1 MKADHNLIAAGDGDT
16 LLFPM
21 VQRYLNESRPQQKKI
36 DTHKEEN
43 CHEPVVGGH
52 IIITRFHNP
61 GAMLGWMKDKPKM
74 LMGVT
79 ILGIGVLAGGL
90 MGSLY
95 KKKSVLIRL
104 GLALLLGGAASNA
117 YDRIMKKEVTDYFRI
132 SIGSKRLE
140 RIIFNIGDMAI
151 FIGGILTAI
160 GEIKESF

>member
-1 MKADHNLIAAGDGDT
+1 MLWILIAAAVCAGD
-16 LLFPM
+16 LL
-21 VQRYLNESRPQQKKI
+21 VKHYI

-132 SIGSKRLE
+132 SIGSKRLSGLSSISE
-140 RIIFNIGDMAI
+140 IWLFLLAV
-151 FIGGILTAI
+151 FLTAI

>member
-1 MKADHNLIAAGDGDT
+1 MLWILIAAAVCAGD
-16 LLFPM
+16 LL
-21 VQRYLNESRPQQKKI
+21 VKHYI

-43 CHEPVVGGH
+43 CYEPVVGGH

-117 YDRIMKKEVTDYFRI
+117 
-132 SIGSKRLE
+132 
-140 RIIFNIGDMAI
+140 
-151 FIGGILTAI
+151 
-160 GEIKESF
+160 

>member
-1 MKADHNLIAAGDGDT
+1 MLWI
-16 LLFPM
+16 LLAIS
-21 VQRYLNESRPQQKKI
+21 VCAVDLGIKHYI

-43 CHEPVVGGH
+43 CHEPVAGGH

-61 GAMLGWMKDKPKM
+61 GSMLGWMKKKPK
-74 LMGVT
+74 LLLGVT
-79 ILGIGVLAGGL
+79 VLGIGVLAGGL

-95 KKKSVLIRL
+95 KKRSPFISM

-117 YDRIMKKEVTDYFRI
+117 YDRILKKQVTDYFRI

-151 FIGGILTAI
+151 FLGGVLTIL
-160 GEIKESF
+160 GEIKEAF

>member
-1 MKADHNLIAAGDGDT
+1 MLWILIAAAVCAGD
-16 LLFPM
+16 LL
-21 VQRYLNESRPQQKKI
+21 VKHYI

-43 CHEPVVGGH
+43 YHESVVGGH

-117 YDRIMKKEVTDYFRI
+117 YDRIMKLQTI
-132 SIGSKRLE
+132 SESALDRSGWSGLSSIS
-140 RIIFNIGDMAI
+140 
-151 FIGGILTAI
+151 
-160 GEIKESF
+160 EIWLFLLAVF

>member
-1 MKADHNLIAAGDGDT
+1 
-16 LLFPM
+16 
-21 VQRYLNESRPQQKKI
+21 
-36 DTHKEEN
+36 
-43 CHEPVVGGH
+43 
-52 IIITRFHNP
+52 
-61 GAMLGWMKDKPKM
+61 
-74 LMGVT
+74 
-79 ILGIGVLAGGL
+79 

-151 FIGGILTAI
+151 FVGGILTAI

>member
-1 MKADHNLIAAGDGDT
+1 MLWI
-16 LLFPM
+16 LLAIS
-21 VQRYLNESRPQQKKI
+21 VCAVDLGIKHYI

-43 CHEPVVGGH
+43 CHEPVAGGH

-61 GAMLGWMKDKPKM
+61 GAMLGWMKKKPK
-74 LMGVT
+74 LLLGVT
-79 ILGIGVLAGGL
+79 VLGIGVLAGGL

-95 KKKSVLIRL
+95 KKRSPFISM

-117 YDRIMKKEVTDYFRI
+117 YDRILKKQVTDYFRI

-151 FIGGILTAI
+151 FLGGVLTIL
-160 GEIKESF
+160 GEIKEAF